1 MEVFQVNKTT
11 DKFLKNPD
19 DKIIKENFQFILFG
33 GTGDLAHN
41 KIIPAFYNLAAKDIL
56 PDKYTI
62 VATGR
67 RYDNKNDYLDALYN
81 SLVNKKEKIDNRIW
95 QILADHIDYFQLS
108 FKDEDDF
115 KRLRKHLENKSN
127 NEKIYN
133 RIFYLATAP
142 KFFTKIAKKIEEFNL
157 LEVKL
162 ENNESRLVIEK
173 PFGHNFK
180 SAKKLNDTLSGIF
193 SEKNIFRIDHYL
205 GKEMIQN
212 IMVIRLS
219 NPIFRALWNK
229 DHIDNIQIY
238 LNESEG
244 VKDRGKYYDD
254 AGVIKDMFQNHILQV
269 LSLIAMEE
277 PENLSAKEISNK
289 KVEVFK
295 ELADNDLSN
304 IDNHIVRGQYDS
316 NVIGGEKVKSYQEE
330 KEIDSLSETST
341 FMALKLFLNNERWR
355 GVPIYLKSGKRLDK
369 KEAAIAIEFKDG
381 FHSAYLDQ
389 KGLDSNLLLIKI
401 QPEEGVSLR
410 FNTRKP
416 ASNNKI
422 IPVEM
427 EFCQNCQQLFNS
439 PENYEGLIYDMIDGD
454 KTLFTSWEE
463 VSYSWKFIDKIQEKC
478 AEENIILHKYPALS
492 QGPEAADQ
500 LLKDDGRKWLDKD

>member
-1 MEVFQVNKTT
+1 MDKTI
-11 DKFLKNPD
+11 DKLIKNPD
-19 DKIIKENFQFILFG
+19 DKNIKNKFQFILFG

-56 PDKYTI
+56 PDNYTI
-62 VATGR
+62 IATGR
-67 RYDNKNDYLDALYN
+67 RYDNKNDYLNDLYS
-81 SLVNKKEKIDNRIW
+81 SLENKKEKIDNRIW
-95 QILADHIDYFQLS
+95 QSLTDHLEYFQLS
-108 FKDEDDF
+108 FKEPADF
-115 KRLRKHLENKSN
+115 ERLRKRLLNKSEN
-127 NEKIYN
+127 PKISN

-142 KFFTKIAKKIEEFNL
+142 KFFAEIAEKLKEYNL
-157 LEVKL
+157 LNAGFEDHD
-162 ENNESRLVIEK
+162 SRLVIEK
-173 PFGHNFK
+173 PFGHDFD
-180 SAKKLNDTLSGIF
+180 SAQKLNNTLSNIF

-229 DHIDNIQIY
+229 EHIDNIQIY

-254 AGVIKDMFQNHILQV
+254 TGVIKDMFQNHILQV

-277 PENLSAKEISNK
+277 PENLSAQEISEK

-295 ELADNDLSN
+295 ELADNDLSD
-304 IDNHIVRGQYDS
+304 IDKHIVRGQYDS
-316 NVIGGEKVKSYQEE
+316 NTVNGQEIRAYRRE
-330 KEIDSLSETST
+330 KEIDPESETAT

-355 GVPIYLKSGKRLDK
+355 NVPIYLKSGKRLNK
-369 KEAAIAIEFKDG
+369 KEAAIAIEFKDN
-381 FHSAYLDQ
+381 FHSSYLQ
-389 KGLDSNLLLIKI
+389 KQKLDSNLLLIKI

-427 EFCQNCQQLFNS
+427 EFCQSCQQFFNS
-439 PENYEGLIYDMIDGD
+439 PENYEGLIYDMIAGD

-463 VSYSWKFIDKIQEKC
+463 VSYSWKFIDKIQRKC
-478 AEENIILHKYPALS
+478 AEENIELHQYPALS
-492 QGPEAADQ
+492 EGPKAADK
-500 LLKDDGRKWLDKD
+500 LLEADGRSWIDKE

>member
-1 MEVFQVNKTT
+1 MNQTI
-11 DKFLKNPD
+11 DKLYKNPD
-19 DKIIKENFQFILFG
+19 DKNIEDNFQFILFG

-56 PDKYTI
+56 PDHYTI
-62 VATGR
+62 IATGR
-67 RYDNKNDYLDALYN
+67 RYDNKHEYLNNLYS
-81 SLVNKKEKIDNRIW
+81 SLENKKEKVDNRIW
-95 QILADHIDYFQLS
+95 QSLTDHIEYFQLS
-108 FKDEDDF
+108 FREPDDF
-115 KRLRKHLENKSN
+115 ERLRQRLLEKSKK
-127 NEKIYN
+127 EEISN

-142 KFFTKIAKKIEEFNL
+142 KFFAEIAERLKEFNL
-157 LEVKL
+157 LNAGFEHSD
-162 ENNESRLVIEK
+162 SRLVIEK
-173 PFGHNFK
+173 PFGHDLE
-180 SAKKLNDTLSGIF
+180 SAQKLNNTLSNIF

-229 DHIDNIQIY
+229 EHIDNIQIY

-254 AGVIKDMFQNHILQV
+254 TGVIKDMFQNHILQV

-277 PENLSAKEISNK
+277 PENLSAEEISEK

-295 ELADNDLSN
+295 EMADNDLSD
-304 IDNHIVRGQYDS
+304 IDKHIVRGQYDS
-316 NVIGGEKVKSYQEE
+316 NTVNGEKIKAYREE
-330 KEIDSLSETST
+330 DEIDPNSKTAT

-355 GVPIYLKSGKRLDK
+355 NVPIYLKSGKRLNK
-369 KEAAIAIEFKDG
+369 KEAAIAVEFKDD
-381 FHSAYLDQ
+381 FHSSYLQ
-389 KGLDSNLLLIKI
+389 NQNLDSNLLLIKI

-427 EFCQNCQQLFNS
+427 EFCQSCQQFFNS
-439 PENYEGLIYDMIDGD
+439 PENYEGLIYDMIAGD

-463 VSYSWKFIDKIQEKC
+463 VSYSWKFIDKIQQKCEDEKI
-478 AEENIILHKYPALS
+478 ELHQYPALS
-492 QGPEAADQ
+492 EGPEAADR
-500 LLKDDGRKWLDKD
+500 LLEADGRKWLDNK

>member
-1 MEVFQVNKTT
+1 MDKTI
-11 DKFLKNPD
+11 DKLIKNPD
-19 DKIIKENFQFILFG
+19 DKNIKNKFQFILFG

-56 PDKYTI
+56 PDNYTI
-62 VATGR
+62 IATGR
-67 RYDNKNDYLDALYN
+67 RYDNKNDYLNDLYS
-81 SLVNKKEKIDNRIW
+81 SLENKKEKIDNRIW
-95 QILADHIDYFQLS
+95 QSLTDHLEYFQLS
-108 FKDEDDF
+108 FKEPADF
-115 KRLRKHLENKSN
+115 ERLRKRLLNKSEN
-127 NEKIYN
+127 PKISN

-142 KFFTKIAKKIEEFNL
+142 KFFAEIAEKLKEYNL
-157 LEVKL
+157 LNAGFEDHD
-162 ENNESRLVIEK
+162 SRLVIEK
-173 PFGHNFK
+173 PFGHDFD
-180 SAKKLNDTLSGIF
+180 SAQKLNNTLSNIF

-229 DHIDNIQIY
+229 EHIDNIQIY

-254 AGVIKDMFQNHILQV
+254 TGVIKDMFQNHILQV

-277 PENLSAKEISNK
+277 PENLSAQEISEK

-295 ELADNDLSN
+295 ELADNDLSD
-304 IDNHIVRGQYDS
+304 IDKHIVRGQYDS
-316 NVIGGEKVKSYQEE
+316 NTVNGQEIRAYRREKG
-330 KEIDSLSETST
+330 IDPESETAT

-355 GVPIYLKSGKRLDK
+355 NVPIYLKSGKRLNK
-369 KEAAIAIEFKDG
+369 KEAAIAIEFKDN
-381 FHSAYLDQ
+381 FHSSYLQNQ
-389 KGLDSNLLLIKI
+389 KLDSNLLLIKI

-422 IPVEM
+422 IPVQM
-427 EFCQNCQQLFNS
+427 EFCQSCQQFFNS
-439 PENYEGLIYDMIDGD
+439 PENYEGLIYDMIAGD

-463 VSYSWKFIDKIQEKC
+463 VSYSWKFIDKIQRKC
-478 AEENIILHKYPALS
+478 AEENIELHQYPALS
-492 QGPEAADQ
+492 EGPKAADK
-500 LLKDDGRKWLDKD
+500 LLEADGRSWIDKE

>member
-1 MEVFQVNKTT
+1 MNQTI
-11 DKFLKNPD
+11 DKLYNSPD
-19 DKIIKENFQFILFG
+19 DKNIEDNFQFILFG

-56 PDKYTI
+56 PDHYTI
-62 VATGR
+62 IATGR
-67 RYDNKNDYLDALYN
+67 RYDNKNEYLNNLYA
-81 SLVNKKEKIDNRIW
+81 SLENKKEKIDNRIW
-95 QILADHIDYFQLS
+95 QSLTDHIEYFQLS
-108 FKDEDDF
+108 FKEPNDF
-115 KRLRKHLENKSN
+115 ERLRQRLLEKSK
-127 NEKIYN
+127 NEKISN

-142 KFFTKIAKKIEEFNL
+142 KFFAEIAENLKEYNL
-157 LEVKL
+157 LNAGFEHSD
-162 ENNESRLVIEK
+162 SRLVIEK
-173 PFGHNFK
+173 PFGHDFE
-180 SAKKLNDTLSGIF
+180 SAQKLNNTLSNIF

-229 DHIDNIQIY
+229 EHIDNIQIY

-254 AGVIKDMFQNHILQV
+254 TGVIKDMFQNHILQV

-277 PENLSAKEISNK
+277 PKNLSAEEISAK

-295 ELADNDLSN
+295 ELADNDLSD
-304 IDNHIVRGQYDS
+304 IDKHIVRGQYDS
-316 NVIGGEKVKSYQEE
+316 NTLNGEKIKAYREE
-330 KEIDSLSETST
+330 DQIDPNSQTAT

-355 GVPIYLKSGKRLDK
+355 DVPIYLKSGKRLNK
-369 KEAAIAIEFKDG
+369 KEAAIAVEFKDD
-381 FHSAYLDQ
+381 FHSSYLKNQ
-389 KGLDSNLLLIKI
+389 NLASNLLLIKI

-427 EFCQNCQQLFNS
+427 EFCQSCQQFFNS
-439 PENYEGLIYDMIDGD
+439 PENYEGLIYDMIAGD
-454 KTLFTSWEE
+454 KTLFTSWKE
-463 VSYSWKFIDKIQEKC
+463 VSYSWKFIDKIQQKC
-478 AEENIILHKYPALS
+478 VDENIELHQYPALS
-492 QGPEAADQ
+492 EGPEAADR
-500 LLKDDGRKWLDKD
+500 LLEADGRSWLDNE

>member
-1 MEVFQVNKTT
+1 MDKTI
-11 DKFLKNPD
+11 DKLIKNPD
-19 DKIIKENFQFILFG
+19 DKNIKNKFQFILFG

-56 PDKYTI
+56 PDNYTI
-62 VATGR
+62 IATGR
-67 RYDNKNDYLDALYN
+67 RYDNKNDYLNDLYS
-81 SLVNKKEKIDNRIW
+81 SLENKKEKIDNRIW
-95 QILADHIDYFQLS
+95 QSLTDHLEYFQLS
-108 FKDEDDF
+108 FKEPADF
-115 KRLRKHLENKSN
+115 ERLRKRLLNKSEN
-127 NEKIYN
+127 PKISN

-142 KFFTKIAKKIEEFNL
+142 KFFAEIAEKLKEYNL
-157 LEVKL
+157 LNAGFEDHD
-162 ENNESRLVIEK
+162 SRLVIEK
-173 PFGHNFK
+173 PFGHDFD
-180 SAKKLNDTLSGIF
+180 SAQKLNNTLSNIF

-229 DHIDNIQIY
+229 EHIDNIQIY

-254 AGVIKDMFQNHILQV
+254 TGVIKDMFQNHILQV

-277 PENLSAKEISNK
+277 PENLSAQEISEK

-295 ELADNDLSN
+295 ELADNDLSD
-304 IDNHIVRGQYDS
+304 IDKHIVRGQYDS
-316 NVIGGEKVKSYQEE
+316 NTVNGQEIRAYRSE
-330 KEIDSLSETST
+330 KEIDPESETAT

-355 GVPIYLKSGKRLDK
+355 NVPIYLKSGKRLNK
-369 KEAAIAIEFKDG
+369 KEAAIAIEFKDN
-381 FHSAYLDQ
+381 FHSSYLQ
-389 KGLDSNLLLIKI
+389 KQKLDSNLLLIKI

-422 IPVEM
+422 IPVQM
-427 EFCQNCQQLFNS
+427 EFCQSCQQFFNS
-439 PENYEGLIYDMIDGD
+439 PENYEGLIYDMIAGD

-463 VSYSWKFIDKIQEKC
+463 VSYSWKFIDKIQRKC
-478 AEENIILHKYPALS
+478 AEENIELHQYPALS
-492 QGPEAADQ
+492 EGPKAADK
-500 LLKDDGRKWLDKD
+500 LLEADGRSWIDKE

>member
-1 MEVFQVNKTT
+1 VNETL
-11 DKFLKNPD
+11 DKLYKNPD
-19 DKIIKENFQFILFG
+19 NNKNIEENFQFILFG

-56 PDKYTI
+56 PNQYTI
-62 VATGR
+62 IATGR
-67 RYDNKNDYLDALYN
+67 RYDNKKEYLDALYN
-81 SLVNKKEKIDNRIW
+81 SLVNKKGKVDNRIW
-95 QILADHIDYFQLS
+95 QLLADHIDYFQLS
-108 FKDEDDF
+108 FKDDNDF
-115 KRLRKHLENKSN
+115 KRLKNNLENKAKK
-127 NEKIYN
+127 EKVSD

-142 KFFTKIAKKIEEFNL
+142 NFFAEIAKKLKSFGL
-157 LEVKL
+157 LDVAL
-162 ENNESRLVIEK
+162 ENNKARLVIEK
-173 PFGHNFK
+173 PFGHDFK
-180 SAKKLNDTLSGIF
+180 SAKKLNDTLTNIF

-277 PENLSAKEISNK
+277 PENLTAKEISDK

-304 IDNHIVRGQYDS
+304 IDRHIVRGQYDS
-316 NVIGGEKVKSYQEE
+316 EQVDGEKINSYQEE
-330 KEIDSLSETST
+330 KGIDPQSKTAT
-341 FMALKLFLNNERWR
+341 FLALKLFLNNERWQ
-355 GVPIYLKSGKRLDK
+355 GVPIYLKSGKRLNK
-369 KEAAIAIEFKDG
+369 KEAAIAVEFKDD

-389 KGLDSNLLLIKI
+389 KNIDNNLLLIKI

-427 EFCQNCQQLFNS
+427 EFCQSCQQFFNS
-439 PENYEGLIYDMIDGD
+439 PENYEGLIYDMIAGD

-463 VSYSWKFIDKIQEKC
+463 VCYSWKFIDKIQAKC
-478 AEENIILHKYPALS
+478 EEENITLHKYPALS
-492 QGPEAADQ
+492 QGPDAADK
-500 LLKDDGRKWLDKD
+500 LLETDGRSWLDKD

>member
-1 MEVFQVNKTT
+1 MNQTI
-11 DKFLKNPD
+11 DKLYKNPD
-19 DKIIKENFQFILFG
+19 DKNIEDNFQFILFG

-56 PDKYTI
+56 PEHYTI
-62 VATGR
+62 IATGR
-67 RYDNKNDYLDALYN
+67 RYDSKHEYLNNLYS
-81 SLVNKKEKIDNRIW
+81 SLENKKEKVDNRIW
-95 QILADHIDYFQLS
+95 QSLTDHIEYFQLS
-108 FKDEDDF
+108 FREPDDF
-115 KRLRKHLENKSN
+115 ERLRQRLLEKSKK
-127 NEKIYN
+127 EEISN

-142 KFFTKIAKKIEEFNL
+142 KFFAEIAERLKEFNL
-157 LEVKL
+157 LNAGFEHSD
-162 ENNESRLVIEK
+162 SRLVIEK
-173 PFGHNFK
+173 PFGHDLE
-180 SAKKLNDTLSGIF
+180 SAQKLNNTLSNIF

-229 DHIDNIQIY
+229 EHIDNIQIY

-254 AGVIKDMFQNHILQV
+254 TGVIKDMFQNHILQV

-277 PENLSAKEISNK
+277 PENLSAEEISEK

-295 ELADNDLSN
+295 ELADNDLSD
-304 IDNHIVRGQYDS
+304 IDKHIVRGQYDS
-316 NVIGGEKVKSYQEE
+316 NTINGEKIKAYREE
-330 KEIDSLSETST
+330 DEIDSNSKTAT

-355 GVPIYLKSGKRLDK
+355 NVPIYLKSGKRLNK
-369 KEAAIAIEFKDG
+369 KEAAIAVEFKDD
-381 FHSAYLDQ
+381 FHSSYLQ
-389 KGLDSNLLLIKI
+389 NQNLDSNLLLIKI

-427 EFCQNCQQLFNS
+427 EFCQSCQQFFNS
-439 PENYEGLIYDMIDGD
+439 PENYEGLIYDMIAGD

-463 VSYSWKFIDKIQEKC
+463 VSYSWKFIDKIQQKCEDEKI
-478 AEENIILHKYPALS
+478 ELHQYPALS
-492 QGPEAADQ
+492 EGPEAADR
-500 LLKDDGRKWLDKD
+500 LLEADGRKWLDNK

>member
-1 MEVFQVNKTT
+1 MDKTI
-11 DKFLKNPD
+11 DELYKNPD
-19 DKIIKENFQFILFG
+19 DKNIQNNFQFILFG

-41 KIIPAFYNLAAKDIL
+41 KIIPAFYNLAAKDSL
-56 PDKYTI
+56 PDEFTI

-67 RYDNKNDYLDALYN
+67 RYDNKNAYLDALYN
-81 SLVNKKEKIDNRIW
+81 SLINKKEKIDDKVWRF
-95 QILADHIDYFQLS
+95 LTEHIDYFQLS
-108 FKDEDDF
+108 FKDENDF
-115 KRLRKHLENKSN
+115 KNLRKYLKNKSKK
-127 NEKIYN
+127 EKVAN

-142 KFFTKIAKKIEEFNL
+142 KFFAEIAKKIEKFNL
-157 LEVKL
+157 LEIKL

-173 PFGHNFK
+173 PFGHDFK
-180 SAKKLNDTLSGIF
+180 SAKKLNDTLSSIF

-277 PENLSAKEISNK
+277 PENLSAEEISNK

-304 IDNHIVRGQYDS
+304 IDNHIVRGQYIS
-316 NVIGGEKVKSYQEE
+316 NIVDGERIKSYREE
-330 KEIDSLSETST
+330 KEIDSQSETAT
-341 FMALKLFLNNERWR
+341 FMALKLFLNNERWS
-355 GVPIYLKSGKRLDK
+355 GVPIYLKSGKRLNK
-369 KEAAIAIEFKDG
+369 KEAGIAIEFKDG
-381 FHSAYLDQ
+381 FHPAYLDQ
-389 KGLDSNLLLIKI
+389 KKLDNNLLLIKI
-401 QPEEGVSLR
+401 QPEEGISLR

-427 EFCQNCQQLFNS
+427 EFCQSCQQFFNS
-439 PENYEGLIYDMIDGD
+439 PENYEGLIYDMISGD

-463 VSYSWKFIDKIQEKC
+463 VSYSWKFIDKIQEKY
-478 AEENIILHKYPALS
+478 AEENINLHKYPALS
-492 QGPEAADQ
+492 KGPEAADQ
-500 LLKDDGRKWLDKD
+500 LLENDERKWLDNNK

>member
-1 MEVFQVNKTT
+1 MDKTI
-11 DKFLKNPD
+11 DKLIKNPD
-19 DKIIKENFQFILFG
+19 DKNIKNKFQFILFG

-56 PDKYTI
+56 PDNYTI
-62 VATGR
+62 IATGR
-67 RYDNKNDYLDALYN
+67 RYDNKNDYLNDLYS
-81 SLVNKKEKIDNRIW
+81 SLENKKEKIDNRIW
-95 QILADHIDYFQLS
+95 QSLTDHLEYFQLS
-108 FKDEDDF
+108 FKEPADF
-115 KRLRKHLENKSN
+115 ERLRKRLLNKSEN
-127 NEKIYN
+127 PKISN

-142 KFFTKIAKKIEEFNL
+142 KFFAEIAEKLKEYNL
-157 LEVKL
+157 LNAGFEDHD
-162 ENNESRLVIEK
+162 SRLVIEK
-173 PFGHNFK
+173 PFGHDFD
-180 SAKKLNDTLSGIF
+180 SAQKLNNTLSNIF

-229 DHIDNIQIY
+229 EHIDNIQIY

-254 AGVIKDMFQNHILQV
+254 TGVIKDMFQNHILQV

-277 PENLSAKEISNK
+277 PENLSAQEISEK

-295 ELADNDLSN
+295 ELADNDLSD
-304 IDNHIVRGQYDS
+304 IDKHIVRGQYDS
-316 NVIGGEKVKSYQEE
+316 NTVNGQEIRAYRRE
-330 KEIDSLSETST
+330 KEIDPESETAT

-355 GVPIYLKSGKRLDK
+355 NVPIYLKSGKRLNK
-369 KEAAIAIEFKDG
+369 KEAAIAIEFKDN
-381 FHSAYLDQ
+381 FHSSYLQNQ
-389 KGLDSNLLLIKI
+389 KLDSNLLLIKI

-427 EFCQNCQQLFNS
+427 EFCQSCQQFFNS
-439 PENYEGLIYDMIDGD
+439 PENYEGLIYDMIAGD

-463 VSYSWKFIDKIQEKC
+463 VSYSWKFIDKIQRKC
-478 AEENIILHKYPALS
+478 AEENIELHQYPALS
-492 QGPEAADQ
+492 EGPKAADK
-500 LLKDDGRKWLDKD
+500 LLEADGRSWIDKE

>member
-1 MEVFQVNKTT
+1 MNQTI
-11 DKFLKNPD
+11 DKLYNNPD
-19 DKIIKENFQFILFG
+19 DKNIEDNFQFILFG

-56 PDKYTI
+56 PDHYTI
-62 VATGR
+62 IATGR
-67 RYDNKNDYLDALYN
+67 RYDNKNEYLNNLYA
-81 SLVNKKEKIDNRIW
+81 SLENKKEKIDNRIW
-95 QILADHIDYFQLS
+95 QSLTDHIEYFQLS
-108 FKDEDDF
+108 FKEPDDF
-115 KRLRKHLENKSN
+115 ERLRQRLLEKSKR
-127 NEKIYN
+127 EKISN

-142 KFFTKIAKKIEEFNL
+142 KFFAEIAENLKEYNL
-157 LEVKL
+157 LNAGFEHSD
-162 ENNESRLVIEK
+162 SRLVIEK
-173 PFGHNFK
+173 PFGHDFE
-180 SAKKLNDTLSGIF
+180 SAQKLNNTLSNIF

-229 DHIDNIQIY
+229 EHIDNIQIY

-254 AGVIKDMFQNHILQV
+254 TGVIKDMFQNHILQV

-277 PENLSAKEISNK
+277 PENLSAEEISAK

-295 ELADNDLSN
+295 ELADNDLSD
-304 IDNHIVRGQYDS
+304 IDKHIVRGQYDS
-316 NVIGGEKVKSYQEE
+316 NTVNNEKIKAYREE
-330 KEIDSLSETST
+330 DQIDPNSQTAT

-355 GVPIYLKSGKRLDK
+355 DVPIYLKSGKRLNK
-369 KEAAIAIEFKDG
+369 KEAAIAVEFKDN
-381 FHSAYLDQ
+381 FHSSYLQ
-389 KGLDSNLLLIKI
+389 NQNLDSNLLLIKI

-427 EFCQNCQQLFNS
+427 EFCQSCQQFFNS
-439 PENYEGLIYDMIDGD
+439 PENYEGLIYDMIAGD
-454 KTLFTSWEE
+454 KTLFTSWKE
-463 VSYSWKFIDKIQEKC
+463 VSYSWKFIDKIQQKC
-478 AEENIILHKYPALS
+478 VDENIELHQYPALS
-492 QGPEAADQ
+492 EGPEAADK
-500 LLKDDGRKWLDKD
+500 LLEADGRSWLDNE